1 MYESELLLAKGRS
14 WPETAAA
21 LTAAQADF
29 ADAPAWEADALEAV
43 ARAAAEAHG
52 WKAGDFF
59 RPIRV
64 AITGRMVS
72 PPLFGS
78 MALLGR
84 DQSRAR
90 IEAALERLRA

>member
-1 MYESELLLAKGRS
+1 
-14 WPETAAA
+14 AAA
-21 LTAAQADF
+21 DS
-29 ADAPAWEADALEAV
+29 
-43 ARAAAEAHG
+43 HG

-78 MALLGR
+78 MELLGR